1 MQIIRSATQGEVVLS
16 FLQGEFES
24 SRFGDELRQVLD
36 FFGFSYSLISDGDFC
51 DEKQNAERLKV
62 FKKFRGFPD
71 QDLFERFPKN
81 IEWSFVQFSKEDFF
95 NCYYINYSYWNELSD
110 FTSQPTTACKNILAG
125 KEVFGVSNKNFLRG
139 KELLGKMNFPP
150 VILISCNPQKNL
162 IIEGHSR
169 MTIYGFNPDFFEET
183 FGYVGKVSHEEMK
196 LYDSRMI

>member
-24 SRFGDELRQVLD
+24 SRFGEELRQVLD

-51 DEKQNAERLKV
+51 DEKQNEDRLKV

-71 QDLFERFPKN
+71 KDLFERFPKN

-125 KEVFGVSNKNFLRG
+125 KEVFEVSNKNFFAG
-139 KELLGKMNFPP
+139 QGASWKSSVSPCNF
-150 VILISCNPQKNL
+150 
-162 IIEGHSR
+162 
-169 MTIYGFNPDFFEET
+169 T
-183 FGYVGKVSHEEMK
+183 F
-196 LYDSRMI
+196 L